1 MYNITFILDS
11 SLLLGLC
18 NINYINKH
26 TFSTMKPLERT
37 FLEKHFDFF
46 EVRYAVNIELCE

>member
-1 MYNITFILDS
+1 MYNITFILDL

-26 TFSTMKPLERT
+26 TFSAMKPLERT